1 MNYFS
6 LISEKKT
13 FFLTL
18 AKHVLRIQMAQRKF
32 STSIAREPPPT
43 LPDPPDEFKFASLG
57 LFQLPV
63 KFVGGMPA
71 YDRDLCHE

>member
-1 MNYFS
+1 
-6 LISEKKT
+6 
-13 FFLTL
+13 
-18 AKHVLRIQMAQRKF
+18 MAQRKF

-63 KFVGGMPA
+63 KFIVGMPA
-71 YDRDLCHE
+71 HDRGLCHE